1 MKKLIVVKF
10 KREEGLIMRP
20 LQERI
25 INELKVKP
33 EINAEEEIRRSVDFL
48 KDYLKK
54 HPFLKALVLGISGG
68 QDSTL
73 AGKLSQMAISELREE
88 TGDDV
93 YQFIAVRLP
102 YGDQADEQ
110 DAMDAIEFMQAD
122 KTVRVN
128 IKQAADAMVQSI
140 EENGL
145 EISDFNKGNIKAR
158 ERMIAQYGIAGAVS
172 GAVVGTD
179 HAAEAITGFYTKYG
193 DGGADITPLWRLDK
207 RQGRAMLELLNA
219 PEHLYK
225 KVPTAD
231 LEEDRPALPDEVA
244 LGVTYNDIDD
254 YLEGKEVA
262 NNVAEKIENW
272 FLKTEHKRHM
282 PINVYDTF
290 WK

>member
-88 TGDDV
+88 TGDDA

-262 NNVAEKIENW
+262 DNVAEKIENW